1 MDTALKQR
9 LIGAA
14 VLVALAVIFLPML
27 LEGPAPD
34 GGASNVPLQMPE
46 APDRRFETRELPLV
60 PPAQPGDAADPADAA
75 AAPTDDPN
83 RIVTVDADDAPRPD
97 ALAGDPSTAPADLTA
112 RVVAPE
118 QAAMPA
124 TTAASE
130 APAVPAPAPA
140 AAQPEPAPP
149 VQAPAPAA
157 RSEGGMSYAAQ
168 AGGRYVVNLG
178 SYTNQANARALVDAL
193 KAAQLPAY
201 AENINVGGQNALRV
215 RVGPYSQRA
224 TAESARLRAL
234 QARSDVP
241 ASVVSLD
248 AGQPAPAQ
256 PAARAVDAGFA
267 VQVGAFRAEADAN
280 ALRDRLRGGGFV
292 AFSERIQAESGVL
305 WRVRVGPEP
314 DRAAAERLR
323 ARVNERFRLNGMV
336 VAHP

>member
-34 GGASNVPLQMPE
+34 GGASHVPLDMP
-46 APDRRFETRELPLV
+46 APADRKFETRELPLV
-60 PPAQPGDAADPADAA
+60 PPTPVGDAAPTAA
-75 AAPTDDPN
+75 AVDPDDPN

-97 ALAGDPSTAPADLTA
+97 ALAGDPATAPADLSA
-112 RVVAPE
+112 RVTAPAPVTT
-118 QAAMPA
+118 QPA
-124 TTAASE
+124 TPSPA
-130 APAVPAPAPA
+130 APAPAQPAPAP
-140 AAQPEPAPP
+140 PAG
-149 VQAPAPAA
+149 
-157 RSEGGMSYAAQ
+157 EMLHAAQ

-201 AENINVGGQNALRV
+201 AEEVTIGNQRGLRV
-215 RVGPYSQRA
+215 RVGPYEQRA

-234 QARSDVP
+234 RVRDDVP
-241 ASVVSLD
+241 ATVVALD
-248 AGQPAPAQ
+248 AATSAPAQ
-256 PAARAVDAGFA
+256 TATGGASAGFA
-267 VQVGAFRAEADAN
+267 VQVGAFRAEADAL
-280 ALRDRLRGGGFV
+280 ALRDRLRNGGFV
-292 AFSERIQAESGVL
+292 AFSERVQAESGTL
-305 WRVRVGPEP
+305 YRVRVGPEP

-323 ARVNERFRLNGMV
+323 DRVNERFRLNGMV

>member
-34 GGASNVPLQMPE
+34 GGASHVPLDMP
-46 APDRRFETRELPLV
+46 APADRPFETRELPLL
-60 PPAQPGDAADPADAA
+60 PPAPAGDAAP
-75 AAPTDDPN
+75 AAPVADPDDPN

-97 ALAGDPSTAPADLTA
+97 ALAGDPATAPADLTA
-112 RVVAPE
+112 RVTAPT
-118 QAAMPA
+118 PA
-124 TTAASE
+124 I
-130 APAVPAPAPA
+130 
-140 AAQPEPAPP
+140 APP
-149 VQAPAPAA
+149 VQTPTPAPVPTPVPAAPTPAPPPAPAQPA
-157 RSEGGMSYAAQ
+157 TEMLHAAQ

-193 KAAQLPAY
+193 KGSQLPAY
-201 AENINVGGQNALRV
+201 AEPIAIGNQSGLRV
-215 RVGPYSQRA
+215 RVGPYQQRA

-234 QARSDVP
+234 QVRDDVP
-241 ASVVSLD
+241 ATVVALD
-248 AGQPAPAQ
+248 AAQPAPS
-256 PAARAVDAGFA
+256 AASGVKAGFA
-267 VQVGAFRAEADAN
+267 VQIGAFRAEADAN
-280 ALRDRLRGGGFV
+280 ALRDRLRNGGFV
-292 AFSERIQAESGVL
+292 AFSERVQTDSGTL

-323 ARVNERFRLNGMV
+323 DRVNERFRLNGMV